1 MPASSPT
8 ATSLIQ
14 FSFVFTSLVT
24 VIGWFV
30 VGYLADRRDIRKEV
44 RENITELKSRAQSVR
59 DWSKKYWVETAGK
72 EAAAAAC
79 TLKAEI
85 DSLSRQLRVLQR
97 FDFQI
102 DEMLIVYVRQSAT
115 GGDFERKGRRRS
127 ERDIGTLTDVHGAI
141 EDLLSAID
149 LTFHEKFRRK
159 RSRGWTKLPFISILF
174 LASDST

>member
-1 MPASSPT
+1 MPALPPT
-8 ATSLIQ
+8 ATSIIQ

-30 VGYLADRRDIRKEV
+30 VGYLADRRDLRKEV
-44 RENITELKSRAQSVR
+44 RENIAELKLRAQSVR
-59 DWSKKYWVETAGK
+59 DWSNKYWVETTGK
-72 EAAAAAC
+72 DAAAAAC

-141 EDLLSAID
+141 EDLLSEID
-149 LTFHEKFRRK
+149 IAFHDKFRRK
-159 RSRGWTKLPFISILF
+159 RASIWAKLPVIGIFF